1 MIALSYLL
9 RTQIKNKVLSLKK
22 KPAFLI
28 LYGIIALF
36 ILGSLFYLVFFD
48 KMIGGQKNFADER
61 IIYGIIAVLGL
72 FFLWSFVLTG
82 LSTGSSLFSMADV
95 GLLFV
100 APISSKK
107 ILLYGLIST
116 LGKALLGSVFI
127 FYQISN
133 LKTNFGY
140 GLKEI
145 IGLFLMFSIMLLFC
159 QLMSIGIYILT
170 NGNQT
175 RKKIV
180 NGILYS
186 AFVLLAGAIILTQK
200 QTGVGMFEAAL
211 RVLSSDWYG
220 YVPVTGWSA
229 MFFIGL
235 TKGSLATALI
245 PILLYL
251 IFAIIILSLL
261 TTGKAD
267 YYEDVLLSTEFTYN
281 TQKAAKEG
289 GNIQTQSR
297 KKIKV
302 KDNEVGINKGR
313 GAGAIF
319 HRQLLEMRRQSKFFY
334 IDGYTIFTVGICGIL
349 GYNFRKNG
357 VPSEAV
363 YGVLGTFV
371 YFQYFLTT
379 LGRLRTE
386 LIKPYIYL
394 LPESSFKKVVA
405 ASITSLLKP
414 CVDGALMFG
423 VFILLGG
430 TDFLTGLFCA
440 LAYASSGAMYVGMT
454 ILFQRVLGGQPNKII
469 KAFLGMF
476 LFLITLAPGV
486 GASVAAAFLLP
497 EALRF
502 LCTLPFTIFCL
513 LFGAVMFIACGNLI
527 DKAEYT
533 GSYF

>member
-1 MIALSYLL
+1 MKALSYLL
-9 RTQIKNKVLSLKK
+9 ITQIKNKIISLKK
-22 KPAFLI
+22 KPGFLI

-36 ILGSLFYLVFFD
+36 ILGSLFYLAFFD
-48 KMIGGQKNFADER
+48 RMIAQRNFADER
-61 IIYGIIAVLGL
+61 IIYGIIAILGI
-72 FFLWSFVLTG
+72 FFLWTFVLTG

-140 GLKEI
+140 GLREI
-145 IGLFLMFSIMLLFC
+145 LGLFIMFSIMMLFC

-170 NGNQT
+170 NGNQN
-175 RKKIV
+175 RKRIV

-186 AFVLLAGAIILTQK
+186 ALVLLAGAILVTQK
-200 QTGVGMFEAAL
+200 QAGVGIWEAAL

-220 YVPVTGWSA
+220 YIPVSGWST

-235 TKGSLATALI
+235 TRGSLATTLI
-245 PILLYL
+245 PVLLYL
-251 IFAIIILSLL
+251 IFAVVILSLL

-267 YYEDVLLSTEFTYN
+267 YYEDVLLSTEFTYQ
-281 TQKAAKEG
+281 TQKAVKEG
-289 GNIQTQSR
+289 GNIQTPRR

-302 KDNEVGINKGR
+302 KDNVVGINKGS
-313 GAGAIF
+313 GAAAIF
-319 HRQLLEMRRQSKFFY
+319 HRQLLEMKRQSKFFF
-334 IDGYTIFTVGICGIL
+334 IDSYTIFAVGICGIVS
-349 GYNFRKNG
+349 YNFRKSG
-357 VPSEAV
+357 MPSEAV
-363 YGVLGTFV
+363 YGVLGVFV

-379 LGRLRTE
+379 LGKLRTE

-394 LPESSFKKVVA
+394 LPESSIKKVVA

-414 CVDGALMFG
+414 CLDGVLMFG
-423 VFILLGG
+423 VFILVGG
-430 TDFLTGLFCA
+430 TDSITGLFCT

-476 LFLITLAPGV
+476 LFLIILAPGI

-502 LCTLPFTIFCL
+502 LCTLPFTICCL
-513 LFGAVMFIACGNLI
+513 GFGAVMFIACGNLI
-527 DKAEYT
+527 DKTEYT